1 MSSAVPG
8 VPDPDAT
15 APPGPQD
22 AEKPRSAEHARLAES
37 ADMSAPWRLWGPY
50 LAGRQWGTVRE
61 DYSNDGDA
69 WASFPFDHAHARA
82 YRWGEDG
89 LGGLCDRYGFLNFS
103 VAMWNGQDPVLKERL
118 FGLTNDEGNHGEDA
132 KEHWWA
138 VDGTPTHSWM
148 QWLYRYPQAEYPYAE
163 LREQNAKRSRHE
175 REYELADTGVLD
187 DDRFFD
193 VQVTYAKNAPD
204 DVCIVVTA
212 TNHGPDPAPL
222 HLLPQVWFRNTWAWG
237 GDKRQGRL
245 TQLLAPTL
253 TASGLEAVEAEHGYL
268 GRYVLAAEG
277 APTILCCDN
286 ETNAVGLFGADRN
299 TSRYPKDGVN
309 RRVVHGDTSAIN
321 PADSGTKAAFWYS
334 WDAVGPGETVSVKL
348 RLRQDAPDEDMFGAQ
363 FDAVLAARKSEADD
377 FYASVIHAGL
387 STADRHVARRAYAG
401 LLWTKQLYRFD
412 VAQWLDGDDP
422 VDSAATTRS
431 VEGHRNTSWRHVA
444 LADVISMPDEW
455 EYPWFAA
462 WDTAFHTIPLAHVDP
477 DFAKEQ
483 LLLMCREWA
492 MHSNGQLP
500 AHEWAFGDVNPP
512 VHAWAAW
519 HVYRID
525 GYRDRQFLI
534 RVFTKLLMNF
544 SWWVN
549 RKDADGS
556 NVFEGGF
563 LGMDNIALFDRSA
576 PLPPGFRLEQSD
588 ATSWMAFYCQ
598 QMLKIA
604 LELSRFDQAWDG
616 TATKFFEHFLA
627 IAEAM
632 NAFGSHGVSLW
643 DEDDGFF
650 YDVLVAPDGAPE
662 PLRVRSMVGL
672 LPILG
677 ATEIPAWVI
686 AEVPD
691 VAERVRWLQKRRP
704 ELMGPLRSR
713 STPEGRKILLS
724 LVDRERLEPI
734 LTRMFDTGEFLSPFG
749 IRSLSK
755 STGQVFANVGGRDAS
770 IEYEPGESRTGL
782 FGGNSNWRGPV
793 WFPVNVL
800 LADKLRTLGR
810 HYGDSFTIELP
821 TGSGN
826 RCTLIDAADLIDNSL
841 TRLFRPVDG
850 KRPADGD
857 RIESSDSPL
866 WRDHPTFNEFF
877 DGDTGEGLGASHQ
890 TGWTALVAHLLNP
903 RLPPDPRWA

>member
-1 MSSAVPG
+1 MGVVSAADPVA
-8 VPDPDAT
+8 PDPGASTSPDTDA
-15 APPGPQD
+15 
-22 AEKPRSAEHARLAES
+22 PRSAEHARLAES
-37 ADMSAPWRLWGPY
+37 GDMSAPWRMWGPY

-61 DYSNDGDA
+61 DYSEDGDA
-69 WASFPFDHAHARA
+69 WASFPFDHASARA

-89 LGGLCDRYGFLNFS
+89 LGGICDRYGFLNFS
-103 VAMWNGQDPVLKERL
+103 VAMWNGKDPLLKERL
-118 FGLTNDEGNHGEDA
+118 FGLTNAEGNHGEDA
-132 KEHWWA
+132 KEHWWPT
-138 VDGTPTHSWM
+138 DGTPTHSWM
-148 QWLYRYPQAEYPYAE
+148 QWLYRYPQAEYPYQQ
-163 LREQNAKRSRHE
+163 LREENAQRSRLE
-175 REYELADTGVLD
+175 REYELADTGVLAE
-187 DDRFFD
+187 DRFFD
-193 VQVTYAKNAPD
+193 VQLTYAKASPD
-204 DVCIVVTA
+204 DVCITVTA
-212 TNHGPDPAPL
+212 TNHGPDTAPL
-222 HLLPQVWFRNTWAWG
+222 HLLPQVWFRNTWSWG
-237 GDKRQGRL
+237 LDDRKPSLTHLPGDGV
-245 TQLLAPTL
+245 
-253 TASGLEAVEAEHGYL
+253 EAVVAEHGYL
-268 GRYVLAAEG
+268 GRWVLAAEG
-277 APTILCCDN
+277 APEVLACDN
-286 ETNAVGLFGADRN
+286 ETNAVALFGAERN
-299 TSRYPKDGVN
+299 TSEYPKDGIN
-309 RRVVHGDTSAIN
+309 RRVVAEEKSAVN
-321 PADSGTKAAFWYS
+321 PDGTGTKAAFWYQ
-334 WDAVGPGETVSVKL
+334 WDAVEPGQTVSVKL
-348 RLRQDAPDEDMFGAQ
+348 RLRQQDPDQQLFGAQ
-363 FDAVLAARKSEADD
+363 FDEVLQARKTEADD
-377 FYASVIHAGL
+377 FYASVIHPEL
-387 STADRHVARRAYAG
+387 SDDDRHVARRAYAG

-412 VAQWLDGDDP
+412 VGRWLDGDPDVP
-422 VDSAATTRS
+422 APAARRAK
-431 VEGHRNTSWRHVA
+431 GRRNTSWRHVA

-462 WDTAFHTIPLAHVDP
+462 WDTAFHTIPLAHIDP

-483 LLLMCREWA
+483 LVLMCREWA
-492 MHSNGQLP
+492 MHPNGQLP
-500 AHEWAFGDVNPP
+500 AYEWAFGDVNPP

-525 GYRDRQFLI
+525 GYRDQQFLI
-534 RVFTKLLMNF
+534 RVFTKLLLNF

-576 PLPPGFRLEQSD
+576 PLPPGYRLEQSD

-604 LELSRFDQAWDG
+604 LELSRFDTAWDG
-616 TATKFFEHFLA
+616 TVTKFFEHFLA

-632 NAFGSHGVSLW
+632 NAFGSHEVSLW

-650 YDVLVAPDGAPE
+650 YAVLVAPDGTPE
-662 PLRVRSMVGL
+662 PLRVRPRVGL

-677 ATEIPAWVI
+677 STEIPAWV
-686 AEVPD
+686 EERLPD
-691 VAERVRWLQKRRP
+691 VADRVRWLGKRRP
-704 ELMGPLRSR
+704 GLMGPLRTR
-713 STPEGRKILLS
+713 RAPEGRRMLLS
-724 LVDRERLEPI
+724 LGGKERLQRI
-734 LTRMFDTGEFLSPFG
+734 VQRMFDEAEFLSPYG

-755 STGQVFANVGGRDAS
+755 STGQVFANVGGRDVS

-810 HYGDSFTIELP
+810 YYGDSFTIELP

-826 RCTLIDAADLIDNSL
+826 RCTLVDAADLIDNSL
-841 TRLFRPVDG
+841 TKLFRPVNG

-866 WRDHPTFNEFF
+866 WREHPTFSEFF